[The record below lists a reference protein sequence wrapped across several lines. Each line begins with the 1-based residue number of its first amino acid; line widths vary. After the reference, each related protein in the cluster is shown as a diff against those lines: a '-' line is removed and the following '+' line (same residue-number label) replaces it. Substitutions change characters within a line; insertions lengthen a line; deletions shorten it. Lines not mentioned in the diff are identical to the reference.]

1 MQELYPVMA
10 GALVGAV
17 VMFVPILWLRTLL
30 FVVGC
35 ILAGLSASFISGEL
49 EESWDFLS
57 VDMLLAWV
65 GGLIAVGI
73 VSGIRHRAE
82 IARFFSGSQNKR

>member
-10 GALVGAV
+10 GAVVGAV
-17 VMFVPILWLRTLL
+17 VMFVPILWLRTVL
-30 FVVGC
+30 FVGGC
-35 ILAGLSASFISGEL
+35 ILAGFSASFISGEL
-49 EESWDFLS
+49 EESWNFLS

-73 VSGIRHRAE
+73 VSAIRHRAE
-82 IARFFSGSQNKR
+82 ITRFISGSQNRR